1 MPQVKVSPRAT
12 QDLQRLYDFLAEKDE
27 RVAENALDTIE
38 ASFKTLAHAPEI
50 WRPVEGRLR
59 ELIIEFGRS
68 GYLAL
73 YDYDPDIDR
82 VVILA
87 VRHQREKD
95 YK

>member
-1 MPQVKVSPRAT
+1 MSQVKISPRAT

-27 RVAENALDTIE
+27 RVADNALDTIE
-38 ASFKTLAHAPEI
+38 TAFKLLAHFPEA
-50 WRPVEGRLR
+50 WKPVEDGLR
-59 ELIIEFGRS
+59 ELTIDYGRS

-73 YDYDPDIDR
+73 YEYDPDIDR

-87 VRHQREKD
+87 VRHQREND